1 MWQTPYPSL
10 LLKARLFLHLAAS
23 CCVELFP
30 NWECSYRVRLYFG
43 NHLHFFKAE
52 PNICYT
58 WHSFTNISNKSTFT
72 VQLSMC
78 IQFVST
84 LILHSLALVTPP
96 HFSSLWTSCFYSFD
110 IITHILVSDR
120 PQRKEAD
127 AANLQLFFMLI
138 AQCRHCCFFMF
149 VAHSNY
155 PGGSWRGT
163 QQPAVLP
170 WVRSPFYQT
179 FPGNDCKI
187 IAWNSGHLL
196 FCWQCRVA
204 WRLNNFQ
211 SAVNHKTCFGRG

>member
-10 LLKARLFLHLAAS
+10 LLKARLFLYLAAS

-30 NWECSYRVRLYFG
+30 NWECSYRVKLYFG
-43 NHLHFFKAE
+43 NSLHFFKAE

-127 AANLQLFFMLI
+127 AANLQLFFY
-138 AQCRHCCFFMF
+138 
-149 VAHSNY
+149 AHSPVQTLLLLY
-155 PGGSWRGT
+155 VRGPFKLSRRLLERDAAPGCPSM
-163 QQPAVLP
+163 
-170 WVRSPFYQT
+170 S
-179 FPGNDCKI
+179 
-187 IAWNSGHLL
+187 
-196 FCWQCRVA
+196 
-204 WRLNNFQ
+204 
-211 SAVNHKTCFGRG
+211 

>member
-1 MWQTPYPSL
+1 MW
-10 LLKARLFLHLAAS
+10 K
-23 CCVELFP
+23 
-30 NWECSYRVRLYFG
+30 NWECSYRVKLYFG
-43 NHLHFFKAE
+43 NSLHFFKAE

-127 AANLQLFFMLI
+127 AANLELFFMLI

-163 QQPAVLP
+163 QLSFHELDLP
-170 WVRSPFYQT
+170 STR
-179 FPGNDCKI
+179 
-187 IAWNSGHLL
+187 L
-196 FCWQCRVA
+196 FLEMTAKSSHETVGTSYSVG
-204 WRLNNFQ
+204 
-211 SAVNHKTCFGRG
+211 SAG